1 MSRSHLHWRL
11 FRRSEPSAIICDTL
25 RVDTVVRVRVGCTC
39 AANSCTLI
47 GVRIVLET
55 AINNRVL
62 NGVTTADADTR
73 IVLLTLDG

>member
-1 MSRSHLHWRL
+1 M
-11 FRRSEPSAIICDTL
+11 
-25 RVDTVVRVRVGCTC
+25 DTVVRVRVGCTC